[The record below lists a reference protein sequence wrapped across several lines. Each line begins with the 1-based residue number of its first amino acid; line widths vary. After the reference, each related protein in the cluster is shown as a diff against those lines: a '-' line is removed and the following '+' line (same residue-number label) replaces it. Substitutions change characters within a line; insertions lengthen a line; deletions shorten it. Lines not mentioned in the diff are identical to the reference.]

1 MAKLKIGII
10 GVGMVGTPLKRYF
23 EEIKGYQRG
32 KELFLYDIDPKKGYF
47 DDINKA
53 DVVFVCVPTPSAPD
67 GSANVSMVN
76 SAIRMLEDGKAV
88 VIKSTV
94 PPGTTEYFQKKYPKQ
109 KLLFNPEFLT
119 ESRAWEDM
127 LSPDRQVVAHTAS
140 SKSFTSSILNLLP
153 TAFFT
158 SPGTLGTYTF
168 TRINATEAEMGKYAG
183 NFFGALKVTFGNVMK
198 DFCDALNSSF
208 KKTKTAGNADYQNVR
223 AMLAHDR
230 RIGDAWLNVDYHD
243 YRGYGGY
250 CFTKDTIALIKKGSD
265 LLKLLPARSS
275 EAIRLG
281 AGLKF
286 LNAIREYNKTL
297 LKTQGLTEEDV
308 SVHDHDWIKRFVKN
322 YKENP

>member
-1 MAKLKIGII
+1 MAKTKVGVI

-47 DDINKA
+47 DDVNKA
-53 DVVFVCVPTPSAPD
+53 DVIFISVPTPSSHD
-67 GSANVSMVN
+67 GSANI
-76 SAIRMLEDGKAV
+76 SAVDSALRMLKDGKVA

-94 PPGTTEYFQKKYPKQ
+94 PPGTTEYLQKKYPRH
-109 KLLFNPEFLT
+109 KLIFNPEFLT

-127 LSPDRQVVAHTAS
+127 LSPDRQIVGHTVA
-140 SKSFTSSILNLLP
+140 SKSFASHVLSLLP
-153 TAFFT
+153 TAFFA

-168 TRINATEAEMGKYAG
+168 VRINATEAELGKYAG
-183 NFFGALKVTFGNVMK
+183 NFFGAMKVAFGNVMK
-198 DFCDALNSSF
+198 DFCDALNLSS
-208 KKTKTAGNADYQNVR
+208 KKSGVVSEIEYNNVR

-230 RIGDAWLNVDYHD
+230 RIGDAWLNADYHN

-250 CFTKDTIALIKKGSD
+250 CFTKDTIALIKKGSE
-265 LLKLLPARSS
+265 LLKIIPARSPES
-275 EAIRLG
+275 ARLV

-286 LNAIREYNKTL
+286 LGAIREYNKTL

-308 SVHDHDWIKRFVKN
+308 SVHDHEWIKKKIKGLV
-322 YKENP
+322 